1 MGHKVHPFGFRL
13 GYIRDWQTHWFA
25 DRPEQYRTNLLEDLR
40 IRDHI
45 VNKHRDAAVARVEL
59 ERKSSEVRALIHTAR
74 PGVVIGRGGQ
84 RVEELRKELEDMT
97 GKRVRVDI
105 NEIRQPELEAT
116 LVAQSIADQ
125 IQRQVSFR
133 RATRQAV
140 QRSMQAG
147 AQGIRVAVSGRLGG
161 AEIARRE
168 KAMDGRVPLHTLR
181 ADIDFGQAE
190 ARTQMGQIG
199 VKVWVYRG
207 DIVTEA
213 TPQELARRSALLA
226 TPVITVENGATA
238 SAVAVA
244 ETPAAVTETPAV
256 VAEEPAAV
264 VESPAAVV
272 ETPAVVAEEPAAV
285 VESPAAVAEEPA
297 AVVETPAVVAEEP
310 AAVVETPAVVDE
322 EPAAVVE
329 TPAVVAEEPR
339 RRLWK
344 RPLLWTRSRRRW
356 WKRPLLWLKPAAVV
370 ETPAVVAE
378 EPAAVAETPAVVAEE
393 PAAVAETPA
402 EDAAAPVEA
411 SEAPAEAQ
419 AEPVDAPQDDTT
431 NDKEDG

>member
-25 DRPEQYRTNLLEDLR
+25 DRAEQYRTNLLEDLQ

-45 VNKHRDAAVARVEL
+45 VDKHRDAAVARVEL
-59 ERKSSEVRALIHTAR
+59 ERKASEVRALIHTAR

-84 RVEELRKELEDMT
+84 RVEELRQELENLT

-161 AEIARRE
+161 AEIARTE

-181 ADIDFGQAE
+181 ADIDFGTAE

-213 TPQELARRSALLA
+213 TPEELARRSALMSTPVASSEDGAVTVAEASPPESSATTDTEAA
-226 TPVITVENGATA
+226 TPEGDT
-238 SAVAVA
+238 SADV
-244 ETPAAVTETPAV
+244 ETPAAED
-256 VAEEPAAV
+256 
-264 VESPAAVV
+264 SP
-272 ETPAVVAEEPAAV
+272 
-285 VESPAAVAEEPA
+285 
-297 AVVETPAVVAEEP
+297 
-310 AAVVETPAVVDE
+310 
-322 EPAAVVE
+322 
-329 TPAVVAEEPR
+329 
-339 RRLWK
+339 
-344 RPLLWTRSRRRW
+344 
-356 WKRPLLWLKPAAVV
+356 
-370 ETPAVVAE
+370 
-378 EPAAVAETPAVVAEE
+378 
-393 PAAVAETPA
+393 
-402 EDAAAPVEA
+402 
-411 SEAPAEAQ
+411 PAEAEE
-419 AEPVDAPQDDTT
+419 ASTDEDD
-431 NDKEDG
+431 E

>member
-25 DRPEQYRTNLLEDLR
+25 DRAEQYRTNLQEDLQ

-45 VNKHRDAAVARVEL
+45 IDKHRDAAVARVEL
-59 ERKSSEVRALIHTAR
+59 ERKASEVRALIHTAR

-84 RVEELRKELEDMT
+84 RVEELRQELENLT

-161 AEIARRE
+161 AEIARTE

-181 ADIDFGQAE
+181 ADIDFGTAE

-213 TPQELARRSALLA
+213 TPEELARRSALMS
-226 TPVITVENGATA
+226 TPVA
-238 SAVAVA
+238 SSGDDAVAVA
-244 ETPAAVTETPAV
+244 EASTPDNDTSAEAESTAPGSDAPPESEVPAA
-256 VAEEPAAV
+256 
-264 VESPAAVV
+264 
-272 ETPAVVAEEPAAV
+272 
-285 VESPAAVAEEPA
+285 
-297 AVVETPAVVAEEP
+297 
-310 AAVVETPAVVDE
+310 
-322 EPAAVVE
+322 
-329 TPAVVAEEPR
+329 
-339 RRLWK
+339 
-344 RPLLWTRSRRRW
+344 
-356 WKRPLLWLKPAAVV
+356 
-370 ETPAVVAE
+370 
-378 EPAAVAETPAVVAEE
+378 
-393 PAAVAETPA
+393 
-402 EDAAAPVEA
+402 ED
-411 SEAPAEAQ
+411 SAPAEAEE
-419 AEPVDAPQDDTT
+419 ANMNEDD
-431 NDKEDG
+431 E

>member
-1 MGHKVHPFGFRL
+1 MGHKVHPFGFRI
-13 GYIRDWQTHWFA
+13 GVIRDWQTHWFA
-25 DRPEQYRTNLLEDLR
+25 DRSKQYRTNLQEDLQ

-45 VNKHRDAAVARVEL
+45 IKKHRDAAVARVEL
-59 ERKSSEVRALIHTAR
+59 ERKASEVRALIHTAR

-181 ADIDFGQAE
+181 ADIDFGIAE

-207 DIVTEA
+207 DIITEA
-213 TPQELARRSALLA
+213 TPEELALRSTMVSAPVATEETSA
-226 TPVITVENGATA
+226 TPQNGTVA
-238 SAVAVA
+238 AVTTNID
-244 ETPAAVTETPAV
+244 ETPA
-256 VAEEPAAV
+256 
-264 VESPAAVV
+264 
-272 ETPAVVAEEPAAV
+272 
-285 VESPAAVAEEPA
+285 
-297 AVVETPAVVAEEP
+297 
-310 AAVVETPAVVDE
+310 
-322 EPAAVVE
+322 
-329 TPAVVAEEPR
+329 
-339 RRLWK
+339 
-344 RPLLWTRSRRRW
+344 
-356 WKRPLLWLKPAAVV
+356 
-370 ETPAVVAE
+370 
-378 EPAAVAETPAVVAEE
+378 
-393 PAAVAETPA
+393 PA
-402 EDAAAPVEA
+402 EVPPDAITEKDGI
-411 SEAPAEAQ
+411 
-419 AEPVDAPQDDTT
+419 VDDEDD
-431 NDKEDG
+431 

>member
-25 DRPEQYRTNLLEDLR
+25 DRAEQYRTNLLEDLQ

-45 VNKHRDAAVARVEL
+45 VDKHRDAAVARVEL
-59 ERKSSEVRALIHTAR
+59 ERKASEVRALIHTAR

-84 RVEELRKELEDMT
+84 RVEELRQELENLT

-161 AEIARRE
+161 AEIARTE

-181 ADIDFGQAE
+181 ADIDFGTAE

-213 TPQELARRSALLA
+213 TPEELARRSALMS
-226 TPVITVENGATA
+226 TPVASSEDGAVDGATA
-238 SAVAVA
+238 VAEAATPESDTPTEAEATAPESDTPTEVEPPA
-244 ETPAAVTETPAV
+244 AETETPAA
-256 VAEEPAAV
+256 
-264 VESPAAVV
+264 
-272 ETPAVVAEEPAAV
+272 
-285 VESPAAVAEEPA
+285 
-297 AVVETPAVVAEEP
+297 
-310 AAVVETPAVVDE
+310 
-322 EPAAVVE
+322 
-329 TPAVVAEEPR
+329 
-339 RRLWK
+339 
-344 RPLLWTRSRRRW
+344 
-356 WKRPLLWLKPAAVV
+356 
-370 ETPAVVAE
+370 
-378 EPAAVAETPAVVAEE
+378 
-393 PAAVAETPA
+393 
-402 EDAAAPVEA
+402 ED
-411 SEAPAEAQ
+411 SAPAEAEE
-419 AEPVDAPQDDTT
+419 ASTDEDD
-431 NDKEDG
+431 E

>member
-25 DRPEQYRTNLLEDLR
+25 DRPEQYRTNLQEDLK

-59 ERKSSEVRALIHTAR
+59 ERKASEVRALIHTAR

-168 KAMDGRVPLHTLR
+168 KAMDGRVPLHTIR
-181 ADIDFGQAE
+181 ADIDFGMAE

-213 TPQELARRSALLA
+213 TPEELARRSALIA
-226 TPVITVENGATA
+226 TPVVTVENGATA

-244 ETPAAVTETPAV
+244 ETPAAAAVAETPAV

-264 VESPAAVV
+264 AEAPAAVAETPAAVV
-272 ETPAVVAEEPAAV
+272 EE
-285 VESPAAVAEEPA
+285 
-297 AVVETPAVVAEEP
+297 
-310 AAVVETPAVVDE
+310 
-322 EPAAVVE
+322 
-329 TPAVVAEEPR
+329 
-339 RRLWK
+339 
-344 RPLLWTRSRRRW
+344 
-356 WKRPLLWLKPAAVV
+356 PAAVV

-393 PAAVAETPA
+393 PAAVVETPAVVAEEPAAVAETPAVVAEEPVAVAEAPTATETETPVAEAEEPTAVAETPA

-419 AEPVDAPQDDTT
+419 AEPVDDTT
-431 NDKEDG
+431 NDEEDE

>member
-256 VAEEPAAV
+256 VAEVPAAG

-285 VESPAAVAEEPA
+285 VEAPAA
-297 AVVETPAVVAEEP
+297 VAEEP

-329 TPAVVAEEPR
+329 TPAVVDEEPAAVVET
-339 RRLWK
+339 
-344 RPLLWTRSRRRW
+344 PAVVAET
-356 WKRPLLWLKPAAVV
+356 PAAVV

-378 EPAAVAETPAVVAEE
+378 EPAAVAETL
-393 PAAVAETPA
+393 A

-411 SEAPAEAQ
+411 SVAPAEAQ

>member
-25 DRPEQYRTNLLEDLR
+25 DRPQQYRTNLLEDLR

-213 TPQELARRSALLA
+213 TPQELARRSAMLA

-256 VAEEPAAV
+256 VAEKPAAV
-264 VESPAAVV
+264 VAETPAVVAETPAVVAETPAAVLWLKPRETPAVVAETPAAVV
-272 ETPAVVAEEPAAV
+272 ETPAVVAETPAAV
-285 VESPAAVAEEPA
+285 VETPAVVAETPA

-310 AAVVETPAVVDE
+310 AAVVETPAVVAE
-322 EPAAVVE
+322 TPAAVVE
-329 TPAVVAEEPR
+329 TPAVVAEEPGGGGGNAR
-339 RRLWK
+339 CCGRG
-344 RPLLWTRSRRRW
+344 
-356 WKRPLLWLKPAAVV
+356 A
-370 ETPAVVAE
+370 
-378 EPAAVAETPAVVAEE
+378 
-393 PAAVAETPA
+393 
-402 EDAAAPVEA
+402 
-411 SEAPAEAQ
+411 
-419 AEPVDAPQDDTT
+419 
-431 NDKEDG
+431 GGGG

>member
-1 MGHKVHPFGFRL
+1 MGHKVHPFGFRI
-13 GYIRDWQTHWFA
+13 GVIRDWQTHWFA
-25 DRPEQYRTNLLEDLR
+25 DRPEQYRSNLQEDIK

-45 VNKHRDAAVARVEL
+45 VRKHRDAAVARVEI
-59 ERKSSEVRALIHTAR
+59 ERKASEVRALIHSAR

-190 ARTQMGQIG
+190 ALTQMGQIG

-207 DIVTEA
+207 DIITEA
-213 TPQELARRSALLA
+213 TPQELARRNALIA
-226 TPVITVENGATA
+226 AAQATA
-238 SAVAVA
+238 QGDADGADGADGAAEPTTAMVAAAVAA
-244 ETPAAVTETPAV
+244 PETDA
-256 VAEEPAAV
+256 EPAAAPESPSTEQAEAAPV
-264 VESPAAVV
+264 VEAEPSATAQAETEPVAEAESPAT
-272 ETPAVVAEEPAAV
+272 E
-285 VESPAAVAEEPA
+285 
-297 AVVETPAVVAEEP
+297 
-310 AAVVETPAVVDE
+310 
-322 EPAAVVE
+322 
-329 TPAVVAEEPR
+329 
-339 RRLWK
+339 
-344 RPLLWTRSRRRW
+344 
-356 WKRPLLWLKPAAVV
+356 
-370 ETPAVVAE
+370 
-378 EPAAVAETPAVVAEE
+378 
-393 PAAVAETPA
+393 
-402 EDAAAPVEA
+402 
-411 SEAPAEAQ
+411 Q
-419 AEPVDAPQDDTT
+419 AEPASAADEKPSAPEQAESSSSDDA
-431 NDKEDG
+431 N

>member
-25 DRPEQYRTNLLEDLR
+25 DRAEQYRTNLQEDLQ

-45 VNKHRDAAVARVEL
+45 INKHRDAAVARVEL
-59 ERKSSEVRALIHTAR
+59 ERKTSEVRALIHTAR

-84 RVEELRKELEDMT
+84 RVEELRQELENLT

-147 AQGIRVAVSGRLGG
+147 AQGIRVAVAGRLGG
-161 AEIARRE
+161 AEIARTE

-181 ADIDFGQAE
+181 ADIDFGTAE

-213 TPQELARRSALLA
+213 TPEELARRSALMSTPVASSDNGAADSPAPAAEA
-226 TPVITVENGATA
+226 TPPESATP
-238 SAVAVA
+238 AVAEAEATTPESATPAVVEAEATTPESDSPAEIETPAAEA
-244 ETPAAVTETPAV
+244 ETPAA
-256 VAEEPAAV
+256 AEEADTN
-264 VESPAAVV
+264 EN
-272 ETPAVVAEEPAAV
+272 
-285 VESPAAVAEEPA
+285 
-297 AVVETPAVVAEEP
+297 
-310 AAVVETPAVVDE
+310 DE
-322 EPAAVVE
+322 
-329 TPAVVAEEPR
+329 
-339 RRLWK
+339 
-344 RPLLWTRSRRRW
+344 
-356 WKRPLLWLKPAAVV
+356 
-370 ETPAVVAE
+370 
-378 EPAAVAETPAVVAEE
+378 
-393 PAAVAETPA
+393 
-402 EDAAAPVEA
+402 
-411 SEAPAEAQ
+411 
-419 AEPVDAPQDDTT
+419 
-431 NDKEDG
+431 

>member
-1 MGHKVHPFGFRL
+1 MGHKVHPFGFRIAV
-13 GYIRDWQTHWFA
+13 IRDWQTHWFA
-25 DRPEQYRTNLLEDLR
+25 DRPEQYRTNLQEDIK

-45 VNKHRDAAVARVEL
+45 VKKHRDAAVARVEI
-59 ERKSSEVRALIHTAR
+59 ERKASEVRALIHSAR

-190 ARTQMGQIG
+190 ALTQMGQIG

-207 DIVTEA
+207 DIITEA
-213 TPQELARRSALLA
+213 TPQELARRSALIA
-226 TPVITVENGATA
+226 AAQNE
-238 SAVAVA
+238 A
-244 ETPAAVTETPAV
+244 EEAAAAAVPVAV
-256 VAEEPAAV
+256 VA
-264 VESPAAVV
+264 
-272 ETPAVVAEEPAAV
+272 TPA
-285 VESPAAVAEEPA
+285 PAAVATPAPTPPAAESAAPPAEASAPAAPVAPESPPAMSTETPEAATPVEAASAPEAAAPEPA
-297 AVVETPAVVAEEP
+297 VATPPAEAETAAPETPAP
-310 AAVVETPAVVDE
+310 AAE
-322 EPAAVVE
+322 
-329 TPAVVAEEPR
+329 AESSAPEQ
-339 RRLWK
+339 
-344 RPLLWTRSRRRW
+344 
-356 WKRPLLWLKPAAVV
+356 
-370 ETPAVVAE
+370 AE
-378 EPAAVAETPAVVAEE
+378 SS
-393 PAAVAETPA
+393 A
-402 EDAAAPVEA
+402 ED
-411 SEAPAEAQ
+411 
-419 AEPVDAPQDDTT
+419 DA
-431 NDKEDG
+431 N

>member
-25 DRPEQYRTNLLEDLR
+25 DRPQQYRTNLLEDLR

-213 TPQELARRSALLA
+213 TPQELARRSAMLA

-256 VAEEPAAV
+256 VAEEA
-264 VESPAAVV
+264 
-272 ETPAVVAEEPAAV
+272 
-285 VESPAAVAEEPA
+285 
-297 AVVETPAVVAEEP
+297 
-310 AAVVETPAVVDE
+310 
-322 EPAAVVE
+322 
-329 TPAVVAEEPR
+329 
-339 RRLWK
+339 
-344 RPLLWTRSRRRW
+344 RRRW
-356 WKRPLLWLKPAAVV
+356 WKRPLRRRWWKPRCCGRNPGGCGRNARARCCGS
-370 ETPAVVAE
+370 PCGGGGNARCCGRNPGGGGGNARCCGRN
-378 EPAAVAETPAVVAEE
+378 PGGGGGNPRCC
-393 PAAVAETPA
+393 
-402 EDAAAPVEA
+402 
-411 SEAPAEAQ
+411 
-419 AEPVDAPQDDTT
+419 
-431 NDKEDG
+431 G

>member
-25 DRPEQYRTNLLEDLR
+25 DRAEQYRTNLQEDLQ

-45 VNKHRDAAVARVEL
+45 IDKHRDAAVARVEL
-59 ERKSSEVRALIHTAR
+59 ERKASEVRALIHTAR

-84 RVEELRKELEDMT
+84 RVEELRQELENLT

-147 AQGIRVAVSGRLGG
+147 AQGIRVSVSGRLGG
-161 AEIARRE
+161 AEIARTE

-181 ADIDFGQAE
+181 ADIDFGTAE

-213 TPQELARRSALLA
+213 TPEELARRSALMS
-226 TPVITVENGATA
+226 TPVASSEDGAA
-238 SAVAVA
+238 DGAV
-244 ETPAAVTETPAV
+244 AVTETPTL
-256 VAEEPAAV
+256 ESDTPAAV
-264 VESPAAVV
+264 EATASEG
-272 ETPAVVAEEPAAV
+272 ETPAESEAPAA
-285 VESPAAVAEEPA
+285 ES
-297 AVVETPAVVAEEP
+297 ETPTAE
-310 AAVVETPAVVDE
+310 
-322 EPAAVVE
+322 
-329 TPAVVAEEPR
+329 
-339 RRLWK
+339 
-344 RPLLWTRSRRRW
+344 
-356 WKRPLLWLKPAAVV
+356 
-370 ETPAVVAE
+370 
-378 EPAAVAETPAVVAEE
+378 AETPAV
-393 PAAVAETPA
+393 
-402 EDAAAPVEA
+402 ED
-411 SEAPAEAQ
+411 SAPAET
-419 AEPVDAPQDDTT
+419 AEAGTDE
-431 NDKEDG
+431 NDE

>member
-25 DRPEQYRTNLLEDLR
+25 DRAEQYRTNLLEDLQ

-45 VNKHRDAAVARVEL
+45 VEKHRDAAVARVEL
-59 ERKSSEVRALIHTAR
+59 ERKASEVRALIHTAR

-84 RVEELRKELEDMT
+84 RVEELRQELENLT

-161 AEIARRE
+161 AEIARTE

-181 ADIDFGQAE
+181 ADIDFGTAE

-213 TPQELARRSALLA
+213 TPEELARRSALMSTPVASSEDGAVTVAEASPPESDATTDTEAA
-226 TPVITVENGATA
+226 TPESDT
-238 SAVAVA
+238 SADV
-244 ETPAAVTETPAV
+244 ETPAAED
-256 VAEEPAAV
+256 
-264 VESPAAVV
+264 SP
-272 ETPAVVAEEPAAV
+272 
-285 VESPAAVAEEPA
+285 
-297 AVVETPAVVAEEP
+297 
-310 AAVVETPAVVDE
+310 
-322 EPAAVVE
+322 
-329 TPAVVAEEPR
+329 
-339 RRLWK
+339 
-344 RPLLWTRSRRRW
+344 
-356 WKRPLLWLKPAAVV
+356 
-370 ETPAVVAE
+370 
-378 EPAAVAETPAVVAEE
+378 
-393 PAAVAETPA
+393 
-402 EDAAAPVEA
+402 
-411 SEAPAEAQ
+411 PAEAEE
-419 AEPVDAPQDDTT
+419 ASTDE
-431 NDKEDG
+431 NDE

>member
-1 MGHKVHPFGFRL
+1 MGHKVHPFGFRIAV
-13 GYIRDWQTHWFA
+13 IRDWQTHWFA
-25 DRPEQYRTNLLEDLR
+25 DRPEQYRTNLQEDIK

-45 VNKHRDAAVARVEL
+45 VKKHRDAAVARVEI
-59 ERKSSEVRALIHTAR
+59 ERKASEVRALIHSAR

-190 ARTQMGQIG
+190 ALTQMGQIG

-207 DIVTEA
+207 DIITEA
-213 TPQELARRSALLA
+213 TPQELARRSALIAAAQNEADQAAAAAVPVAVMA
-226 TPVITVENGATA
+226 TPA
-238 SAVAVA
+238 
-244 ETPAAVTETPAV
+244 
-256 VAEEPAAV
+256 
-264 VESPAAVV
+264 
-272 ETPAVVAEEPAAV
+272 
-285 VESPAAVAEEPA
+285 PAAVATPAPTPPA
-297 AVVETPAVVAEEP
+297 AES
-310 AAVVETPAVVDE
+310 AA
-322 EPAAVVE
+322 
-329 TPAVVAEEPR
+329 
-339 RRLWK
+339 
-344 RPLLWTRSRRRW
+344 
-356 WKRPLLWLKPAAVV
+356 
-370 ETPAVVAE
+370 
-378 EPAAVAETPAVVAEE
+378 
-393 PAAVAETPA
+393 
-402 EDAAAPVEA
+402 
-411 SEAPAEAQ
+411 APAEAAPVAPETPPTISETPEAAAPAEAAPAPEAVTPEPTVATPPAEAETAAPETAAPAAEAESSAPEQ
-419 AEPVDAPQDDTT
+419 AESSAEDDA
-431 NDKEDG
+431 N

>member
-25 DRPEQYRTNLLEDLR
+25 DRAEQYRTNLQEDLQ

-45 VNKHRDAAVARVEL
+45 VDKHRDAAVARVEL
-59 ERKSSEVRALIHTAR
+59 ERKASEVRALIHTAR

-84 RVEELRKELEDMT
+84 RVEELRQELENLT

-147 AQGIRVAVSGRLGG
+147 AQGIRVSVAGRLGG
-161 AEIARRE
+161 AEIARTE

-181 ADIDFGQAE
+181 ADIDFGTAE

-213 TPQELARRSALLA
+213 TPEELARRSALMS
-226 TPVITVENGATA
+226 TPVASSEDGAADT
-238 SAVAVA
+238 AVAVA
-244 ETPAAVTETPAV
+244 ETPTPESDTPAE
-256 VAEEPAAV
+256 AEATAPESDTPAEVEAPAA
-264 VESPAAVV
+264 E
-272 ETPAVVAEEPAAV
+272 
-285 VESPAAVAEEPA
+285 
-297 AVVETPAVVAEEP
+297 
-310 AAVVETPAVVDE
+310 
-322 EPAAVVE
+322 
-329 TPAVVAEEPR
+329 
-339 RRLWK
+339 
-344 RPLLWTRSRRRW
+344 
-356 WKRPLLWLKPAAVV
+356 
-370 ETPAVVAE
+370 
-378 EPAAVAETPAVVAEE
+378 AETPAAEDSAPAGDEPATAEE
-393 PAAVAETPA
+393 AGTDENN
-402 EDAAAPVEA
+402 E
-411 SEAPAEAQ
+411 
-419 AEPVDAPQDDTT
+419 
-431 NDKEDG
+431 

>member
-1 MGHKVHPFGFRL
+1 MGHKVHPFGFRI
-13 GYIRDWQTHWFA
+13 GVIRDWQTHWFA
-25 DRPEQYRTNLLEDLR
+25 DRPEQYRTNLQEDIK

-45 VNKHRDAAVARVEL
+45 VRKHRDAAVARVEI
-59 ERKSSEVRALIHTAR
+59 ERKASEVRALIHSAR

-190 ARTQMGQIG
+190 ALTQMGQIG

-207 DIVTEA
+207 DIITEA
-213 TPQELARRSALLA
+213 TPQELARRNALIAAAQA
-226 TPVITVENGATA
+226 TAQADADGTNGAA
-238 SAVAVA
+238 EPPAAIAAVAVGA
-244 ETPAAVTETPAV
+244 PETDAA
-256 VAEEPAAV
+256 
-264 VESPAAVV
+264 
-272 ETPAVVAEEPAAV
+272 
-285 VESPAAVAEEPA
+285 
-297 AVVETPAVVAEEP
+297 
-310 AAVVETPAVVDE
+310 
-322 EPAAVVE
+322 
-329 TPAVVAEEPR
+329 
-339 RRLWK
+339 
-344 RPLLWTRSRRRW
+344 
-356 WKRPLLWLKPAAVV
+356 
-370 ETPAVVAE
+370 
-378 EPAAVAETPAVVAEE
+378 PAAVAETPATEQSEAEPVAAAEPSAPAQAETE
-393 PAAVAETPA
+393 PAAAAEPSAPVQAESEPIAEAEPPATEPA
-402 EDAAAPVEA
+402 EPASAADGEPSAPEQDESSNSDDA
-411 SEAPAEAQ
+411 
-419 AEPVDAPQDDTT
+419 
-431 NDKEDG
+431 N

>member
-25 DRPEQYRTNLLEDLR
+25 DRAEQYRTNLLEDLQ

-45 VNKHRDAAVARVEL
+45 VEKHRDAAVARVEL
-59 ERKSSEVRALIHTAR
+59 ERKASEVRALIHTAR

-84 RVEELRKELEDMT
+84 RVEELRQELENLT

-161 AEIARRE
+161 AEIARTE

-181 ADIDFGQAE
+181 ADIDFGTAE

-213 TPQELARRSALLA
+213 TPEELARRSALMS
-226 TPVITVENGATA
+226 TPVASSEDGAVTVAEASPPESDATTDTEA
-238 SAVAVA
+238 AAPESDTSADV
-244 ETPAAVTETPAV
+244 ETPAAED
-256 VAEEPAAV
+256 
-264 VESPAAVV
+264 SP
-272 ETPAVVAEEPAAV
+272 
-285 VESPAAVAEEPA
+285 
-297 AVVETPAVVAEEP
+297 
-310 AAVVETPAVVDE
+310 
-322 EPAAVVE
+322 
-329 TPAVVAEEPR
+329 
-339 RRLWK
+339 
-344 RPLLWTRSRRRW
+344 
-356 WKRPLLWLKPAAVV
+356 
-370 ETPAVVAE
+370 
-378 EPAAVAETPAVVAEE
+378 
-393 PAAVAETPA
+393 
-402 EDAAAPVEA
+402 
-411 SEAPAEAQ
+411 PAEADE
-419 AEPVDAPQDDTT
+419 ASTDEDD
-431 NDKEDG
+431 E